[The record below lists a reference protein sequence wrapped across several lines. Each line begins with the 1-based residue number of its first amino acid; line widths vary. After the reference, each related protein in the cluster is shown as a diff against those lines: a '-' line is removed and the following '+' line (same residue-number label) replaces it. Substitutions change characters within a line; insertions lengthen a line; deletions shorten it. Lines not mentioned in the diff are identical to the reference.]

1 MTFWKWA
8 CKMTPML
15 TCSNYIGGK
24 WVPSTNGESL
34 ESRNPATGEL
44 VCTAPNA
51 SLEEVREA
59 ISTARRAFE
68 GTSWAED
75 SPLRARVL
83 YRWAQEMRN
92 RIEEL
97 TRLLTDENGKT
108 LADAKGEL
116 ERGIG
121 IVEYYAGLAQNVF
134 GKTSISSPNYYSF
147 VIREP
152 MGVIGAIVPWN
163 FPAVL
168 MLRAVAPALA
178 AGNAVIVKPASYTP
192 GINYAMTKIFSEIED
207 VPEGILS
214 LVSGTGSIV
223 GAELARN
230 REVDM
235 IALTGSSETGKRVMQ
250 AASETLKKVS
260 LELGGKSPNIV
271 LGDANFDKAIQY
283 ALKGAWMSFGCQVC
297 YAGTRILL
305 DNAIHDRFVEAL
317 KKQAESM
324 KLGYGA
330 NQGVDIGP
338 VISQDQVDIIMDYID
353 IGNQDA
359 KLVTGG
365 FRADSGDLSKGFF
378 IAPTV
383 FDDVPVE
390 SRLSQ
395 EEVFGP
401 VLSVFR
407 FDDVEEAAEI
417 ANNSLFGLAAAV
429 WTKDINKALG
439 LARKIKSGTVWI
451 NTYGRLPYQ
460 AEMGGQKESGIG
472 IQYGEE
478 GLNEFTQLKHIGIDI
493 GD

>member
-1 MTFWKWA
+1 MD
-8 CKMTPML
+8 
-15 TCSNYIGGK
+15 
-24 WVPSTNGESL
+24 
-34 ESRNPATGEL
+34 EL
-44 VCTAPNA
+44 V
-51 SLEEVREA
+51 
-59 ISTARRAFE
+59 
-68 GTSWAED
+68 
-75 SPLRARVL
+75 
-83 YRWAQEMRN
+83 
-92 RIEEL
+92 
-97 TRLLTDENGKT
+97 RLLTDENGKT

-121 IVEYYAGLAQNVF
+121 ILEYYAGLAQNVF
-134 GKTSISSPNYYSF
+134 GKTSISSPDYYSF
-147 VIREP
+147 VMREP
-152 MGVIGAIVPWN
+152 MGVVGAIIPWN

-168 MLRAVAPALA
+168 MLRAVSPALA

-192 GINYAMTKIFSEIED
+192 GINYAMIKIFSEIEEIPD
-207 VPEGILS
+207 GILS
-214 LVSGTGSIV
+214 FVSGTGSIV
-223 GAELARN
+223 GAELARS
-230 REVDM
+230 RDVDM

-271 LGDANFDKAIQY
+271 LGDANFDKAIRY

-317 KKQAESM
+317 KEQAEGM

-330 NQGVDIGP
+330 NKGVDIGP

-365 FRADSGDLSKGFF
+365 FRADSGDLAKGFF
-378 IAPTV
+378 VAPTV

-417 ANNSLFGLAAAV
+417 ANNSQFGLAAAV
-429 WTKDINKALG
+429 WTQDINKALR
-439 LARKIKSGTVWI
+439 LARTLKAGTVWI